1 MEKIQV
7 FLTGISSSTPF
18 SDSVSC
24 AIVVVSR
31 SDQYAGTWSG
41 KKGSGQILGKTV
53 CNRQR
58 FDSSQ
63 AGTSKSR
70 KNDLAKTIVGN
81 DLPKKN
87 RLFGRGVSSP

>member
-41 KKGSGQILGKTV
+41 KKGGGQIFGNIV
-53 CNRQR
+53 RNR
-58 FDSSQ
+58 
-63 AGTSKSR
+63 
-70 KNDLAKTIVGN
+70 
-81 DLPKKN
+81 
-87 RLFGRGVSSP
+87 